1 MCGLIRVDA
10 QCTSVCKAPRL
21 ALCTRGAHAHV
32 RTHRHTCAL
41 TQADLIER
49 VLEMKFLPGHNPE
62 ITSIRLT
69 IDPVYAAQRPLV
81 YYAAISL
88 LHALG
93 AVGVGLLGFER
104 QYVLGQTFLFRSAF
118 ADSQA
123 PRTAPIIFCHG
134 LGIGFLH
141 YLRVLRQLPSSSDV
155 YLLESPN
162 ITMSLGAETQRSIA
176 DTQALVRAML
186 HADGHSSACLVAHSF
201 GTIVPSWLLTASD
214 PSISSLVESVVL
226 IDPISLLLYDPAVAY
241 NFVHRTPAT
250 AVEIMMSYFVSQVSK
265 QQTHAPA
272 RTSVQLLFCSEFL
285 RAGLWRRGSRC
296 TMQCCRRHWESM
308 ALTRATHFRSCT
320 SRTPSRVTSH
330 GHTPRCSS
338 KTFLQTFMC
347 RYCCPGPTPL
357 SLPVLCVLTWSS
369 TALCRFPGHQAGQD
383 PRNRLRGAEY
393 PGEIVS

>member
-1 MCGLIRVDA
+1 MNEHVHVWTYPCRR
-10 QCTSVCKAPRL
+10 SVHERMQSSTPGTLL
-21 ALCTRGAHAHV
+21 AGRACA

-69 IDPVYAAQRPLV
+69 IDPIYAAQRPLV

-104 QYVLGQTFLFRSAF
+104 RYVLGQTFLFRSAC

-201 GTIVPSWLLTASD
+201 GTIVPSWLLTARD
-214 PSISSLVESVVL
+214 PSLGALVESVVL

-272 RTSVQLLFCSEFL
+272 RTSTHRHAPVSSSCSAASL
-285 RAGLWRRGSRC
+285 CAPVSGVVDLAAPCSVAAVTGRAW
-296 TMQCCRRHWESM
+296 H
-308 ALTRATHFRSCT
+308 
-320 SRTPSRVTSH
+320 
-330 GHTPRCSS
+330 
-338 KTFLQTFMC
+338 
-347 RYCCPGPTPL
+347 
-357 SLPVLCVLTWSS
+357 
-369 TALCRFPGHQAGQD
+369 
-383 PRNRLRGAEY
+383 
-393 PGEIVS
+393 

>member
-21 ALCTRGAHAHV
+21 ALCTRGVHAHV

-69 IDPVYAAQRPLV
+69 IDPIYAAQRPLV

-104 QYVLGQTFLFRSAF
+104 RYVLGQTFLFRSAF

-201 GTIVPSWLLTASD
+201 GTIVPSWLLTARD
-214 PSISSLVESVVL
+214 PSLGALVESVVL

-272 RTSVQLLFCSEFL
+272 RTSTHRHAPVSSSCSAASL
-285 RAGLWRRGSRC
+285 CAPVSGVVDRAASCSVAAVTG
-296 TMQCCRRHWESM
+296 
-308 ALTRATHFRSCT
+308 RAWH
-320 SRTPSRVTSH
+320 
-330 GHTPRCSS
+330 
-338 KTFLQTFMC
+338 
-347 RYCCPGPTPL
+347 
-357 SLPVLCVLTWSS
+357 
-369 TALCRFPGHQAGQD
+369 
-383 PRNRLRGAEY
+383 
-393 PGEIVS
+393 

>member
-1 MCGLIRVDA
+1 MCGLIYIDA
-10 QCTSVCKAPRL
+10 KCTIVCKPPRL
-21 ALCTRGAHAHV
+21 ALCTRSVRAHV
-32 RTHRHTCAL
+32 RTHRHTCDL

-69 IDPVYAAQRPLV
+69 IDPIYAAQRPLV
-81 YYAAISL
+81 YYAAISF

-93 AVGVGLLGFER
+93 AVGVGLLGFQR
-104 QYVLGQTFLFRSAF
+104 RYVLGQTFLFRSAF
-118 ADSQA
+118 VDSQA

-250 AVEIMMSYFVSQVSK
+250 AVEIMMSYFVSQVSTHQK
-265 QQTHAPA
+265 HAPEA
-272 RTSVQLLFCSEFL
+272 RTSVLLLFYREFV

-296 TMQCCRRHWESM
+296 RKKCCRRLWES
-308 ALTRATHFRSCT
+308 A
-320 SRTPSRVTSH
+320 SRD
-330 GHTPRCSS
+330 G
-338 KTFLQTFMC
+338 
-347 RYCCPGPTPL
+347 
-357 SLPVLCVLTWSS
+357 
-369 TALCRFPGHQAGQD
+369 
-383 PRNRLRGAEY
+383 RNRDGGNSALYIGH
-393 PGEIVS
+393 